1 MTKATTPRL
10 TRSIVFAGAAVF
22 AGLLFGRLELLVL
35 ATPFVVVVTWSLLAT
50 AAPVL
55 AVETAVSGDRCLEG
69 DEIEV
74 SVRLQSERRVD
85 EVVIGVV
92 VPPGFR
98 IAGGARR
105 TMTSLPAGVPRTI
118 RVRLKAVRWG
128 TYRVG
133 SVAVRVGGPGRLV
146 LFEELFERAVPIKVF
161 PAFERVSRGV
171 LPPVTQLFAGD
182 YVARAAGEGIE
193 FADVRPFAP
202 GDRVRR
208 INWKVSS
215 RRGALSV
222 NLHHPERNAD
232 VVLLLD
238 TFADV
243 GPPGSSSLDLAVRGA
258 AVLASHYLGR
268 KDRVG
273 LVSFGGLLHWLSA
286 SHARTQIYRIVDNL
300 LEVDVQ
306 LSYAWK
312 DIQVLPRGTLP
323 PLALIIAF
331 SPLEDERAINALM
344 DLRSRGFPLIAVD
357 TVAEDLV
364 APMPGVPGAVAHRAW
379 RLAREGVHF
388 RFATLGIPVV
398 RWSGRES
405 LQAALA
411 AVPMLGRRERAG
423 R

>member
-1 MTKATTPRL
+1 MTRTSTRRL
-10 TRSIVFAGAAVF
+10 TRSIVLAGAAVF
-22 AGLLFGRLELLVL
+22 AGLLFGRLEFLVL

-55 AVETAVSGDRCLEG
+55 AVEAVVSKDRCLEG

-74 SVRLQSERRVD
+74 EIQLRSDRRVD
-85 EVVIGVV
+85 EVEIGVV
-92 VPPGFR
+92 VPSGFR
-98 IAGGARR
+98 IARGAKR
-105 TMTSLPAGVPRTI
+105 TITSLPAGALRTM
-118 RVRLKAVRWG
+118 RVRLRAVRWG
-128 TYRVG
+128 SYRLG
-133 SVAVRVGGPGRLV
+133 NVAVRVGGPGRFV
-146 LFEELFERAVPIKVF
+146 LFEELFDRAVPIKVF
-161 PAFERVSRGV
+161 PAFEQVSRGV

-182 YVARAAGEGIE
+182 HVARAAGEGIE

-243 GPPGSSSLDLAVRGA
+243 GPPGCSSLDLAVRGA
-258 AVLASHYLGR
+258 AVLARHYLGR

-286 SHARTQIYRIVDNL
+286 SHARTQIYRIVDYL

-323 PLALIIAF
+323 PLALVIAF
-331 SPLEDERAINALM
+331 SPLEDERALNALV
-344 DLRSRGFPLIAVD
+344 DLRSRGFPVIVVD
-357 TVAEDLV
+357 TVAEELV
-364 APMPGVPGAVAHRAW
+364 APMPGAPGAVAHHAW

-398 RWSGRES
+398 GWSGRES